1 MRATSTPEQMICVQ
15 VMCDTYFNFVSAA
28 VIVKSLKVFI
38 YEEASFC
45 TFVKKRQKI
54 Y

>member
-1 MRATSTPEQMICVQ
+1 MRATSTPKQMICLQ
-15 VMCDTYFNFVSAA
+15 VMFNMYFNFVSAA

-45 TFVKKRQKI
+45 TFVKKRQKR